1 MGDLN
6 GAPTQ
11 AEINAQLMANHAEL
25 QAALATVT
33 EQLAQIAGRDRAN
46 VPRPRRRNQPIP
58 EEQQSQSSEDN
69 SDTDRTEPEEPR
81 RERAGRGNRREY
93 RVQGDASP
101 VRRRFRD
108 DEVAWQGG
116 KDLKLTPPTFAGKV
130 DPDAYIEWE
139 RRMEYIFEYYRYTE
153 AKKIA
158 LAAAQLTDNALTW
171 WDREVAEVGRVYRI
185 ETWDEMRAKLR
196 ARYIPSY
203 YQRDLLKRFRK
214 LSQGTRSVE
223 EYFEEF
229 EALKNKLRTRETE
242 EVMMAQFLEGLQ
254 DRIARKVER
263 QTYVNFNDLLH

>member
-1 MGDLN
+1 
-6 GAPTQ
+6 
-11 AEINAQLMANHAEL
+11 
-25 QAALATVT
+25 
-33 EQLAQIAGRDRAN
+33 
-46 VPRPRRRNQPIP
+46 
-58 EEQQSQSSEDN
+58 
-69 SDTDRTEPEEPR
+69 
-81 RERAGRGNRREY
+81 
-93 RVQGDASP
+93 
-101 VRRRFRD
+101 
-108 DEVAWQGG
+108 
-116 KDLKLTPPTFAGKV
+116 
-130 DPDAYIEWE
+130 
-139 RRMEYIFEYYRYTE
+139 MEYIFEYYRYTE

-263 QTYVNFNDLLH
+263 QTYVNFNDLLHLSLIHI